1 MKKLY
6 TLLAAVILASFA
18 FAQSP
23 EKMSYQAVVRDAGNA
38 LVADQAVGM
47 QISILQGSASGTAVY
62 VETQTPNTNINGLV
76 SLEIGSGTF
85 VSGAFNTID
94 WSDGPYFIKTETDPT
109 GGTNYTITGTSQLMS
124 VPYALHAKTSGSST
138 PGPQGPIGLTG
149 PQGLKGDTGVAG
161 IQGFQGIQGL
171 KGDTGVAGPQGLK
184 GDTGV
189 IITPVYTVGLWP
201 ELGGYVFWVS
211 PDGKHGLVSETQ
223 DQGLAV
229 WYFAQDLISD
239 PTNHSSIG
247 QKFRDWRLPTK
258 HELNEMYSLSSAIG
272 SFGTNTYWTSI
283 RSGSTT
289 AWRQNFLT
297 GGQFNTTFYTL
308 FDFFYVRSVRE
319 F

>member
-1 MKKLY
+1 MKNLLA
-6 TLLAAVILASFA
+6 LLAAVILTSSA

-38 LVADQAVGM
+38 LVTDQAVGM

-76 SLEIGSGTF
+76 SIEIGSGTF
-85 VSGAFNTID
+85 VNGAFNTID
-94 WSDGPYFIKTETDPT
+94 WSSGLYFIKTETDPT
-109 GGTNYTITGTSQLMS
+109 GGINYTITGTSQLMS
-124 VPYALHAKTSGSST
+124 VPYALHANTADSVVGGK
-138 PGPQGPIGLTG
+138 TG
-149 PQGLKGDTGVAG
+149 PTGA
-161 IQGFQGIQGL
+161 QGIQGL
-171 KGDTGVAGPQGLK
+171 KGDTGVAGPQGPTGAQGIQGLK

-289 AWRQNFLT
+289 AWRQNFLS

>member
-1 MKKLY
+1 M
-6 TLLAAVILASFA
+6 
-18 FAQSP
+18 
-23 EKMSYQAVVRDAGNA
+23 
-38 LVADQAVGM
+38 
-47 QISILQGSASGTAVY
+47 
-62 VETQTPNTNINGLV
+62 
-76 SLEIGSGTF
+76 
-85 VSGAFNTID
+85 
-94 WSDGPYFIKTETDPT
+94 
-109 GGTNYTITGTSQLMS
+109 
-124 VPYALHAKTSGSST
+124 
-138 PGPQGPIGLTG
+138 
-149 PQGLKGDTGVAG
+149 KGDTGVAG
-161 IQGFQGIQGL
+161 PQGLIGLTGIQGL
-171 KGDTGVAGPQGLK
+171 KGDTGVAGPQGPTGAQGIQGLK

-289 AWRQNFLT
+289 AWRQNFLS